1 MPPDNVQKAQA
12 ATLLDAIKQPH
23 DGVPGKLP
31 TSLQLLRQWIQESL
45 WHASTVIKSAAQ
57 QAIAKTP
64 LHAIAG
70 RYTLTS
76 YLMPE
81 PGPGSTNAVATG
93 VWGNGAGPTMPAG
106 DRDFLEGLKLQ
117 IQDEVFGPPAERS
130 AVPTGI
136 VNNSTLYD
144 AQQYLAGKDANASE
158 PAPQRLQDVL
168 SVLGPGNSYALLAGM
183 PSSEITRLQGA
194 FNGVVGSG
202 NFTPSDAAK
211 LAGAQ
216 AQAAKSDDL
225 YATGNVN
232 DNNASDLIDGL
243 PSDGSNVKIG
253 YAEACLSQAQDL
265 NVLIAG
271 AKLSGFERGPLV
283 TARNSLYQ
291 QASDAAAGA
300 SGDDCAKIKIFAQ
313 YLSDAKGLK
322 GPEAAATSTVLQAYA
337 ANVLGTLSDKAQIAK
352 TLAALGGVTKDGYIE
367 PGSGL
372 DSFLHAA
379 LSGQAQIGFGVFN
392 STDPLAEIPRG
403 VTSLLGGLSGSGDPE
418 LEAGVLDNVA
428 QWSIAQPSAAQ
439 VLAAQDGIGGT
450 GYRAALTN
458 LMNHSF
464 NQLVALDPSDPNATV
479 LRSLQPQPIA
489 DLQVLSGIVLGA
501 PFDVTGAGNYAG
513 MFYTH
518 AVQFAA
524 FAAGQQTPGTADLTK
539 LLASA
544 GDPRHAASEIYAAS
558 TQSFIAGYNQNDVA
572 LQKEAGKAGAVSQAA
587 YHERIATD
595 IARGVGTG
603 LLLASIWVTGGTDAP
618 FAIGLGAT
626 ASNGALVGALG
637 RVGLFSGSAGTLILD
652 AFANPANA
660 AAQYQKFEGQQRSAD
675 SAPLSLMN
683 AMYDGWFSKIS
694 QLDPGGLEGQSIT
707 DGASIGASAATTAG
721 EQYNVAPFFNNYDP
735 LGYYKDETGS
745 YPPIA
750 PAAFAPPKPPSA
762 DRRPPLSTRP
772 APAHAHRPAPRT
784 PPTTAAP
791 SPPTGRTDPTLAREG
806 YKAVTVQHG
815 ETIWAIAVE
824 NGANPFA
831 TIALNASHICD
842 PNEIYPGDVIYLPK
856 RG

>member
-1 MPPDNVQKAQA
+1 MPPDNVEKAEA
-12 ATLLDAIKQPH
+12 ATLLDAVEKLNAAA
-23 DGVPGKLP
+23 PGKLP
-31 TSLQLLRQWIQESL
+31 ASLQLLRQRIQEALSQ
-45 WHASTVIKSAAQ
+45 ASTVMKSVAQ
-57 QAIAKTP
+57 QALAKTP
-64 LHAIAG
+64 LHAVAG

-76 YLMPE
+76 YLMPA
-81 PGPGSTNAVATG
+81 PPSGAPNGPAI
-93 VWGNGAGPTMPAG
+93 PAG
-106 DRDFLEGLKLQ
+106 DRNFLNGLKLQ
-117 IQDEVFGPPAERS
+117 IQNEVFGPPTERS
-130 AVPTGI
+130 AVPSGI

-144 AQQYLAGKDANASE
+144 AQQYLAGKDGNASQ
-158 PAPQRLQDVL
+158 PASQRLQDVL
-168 SVLGPGNSYALLAGM
+168 SVLGSGNSYALLAGL

-194 FNGVVGSG
+194 FDSVVASG

-211 LAGAQ
+211 LARAQ
-216 AQAAKSDDL
+216 AQAAKSDDP
-225 YATGNVN
+225 YASGNVN
-232 DNNASDLIDGL
+232 DNNVSDLVDGL
-243 PSDGSNVKIG
+243 PSGGSNVKIG
-253 YAEACLSQAQDL
+253 YAEACLSQAQEL
-265 NVLIAG
+265 NGVIG
-271 AKLSGFERGPLV
+271 SGKVSGLERGQLV

-300 SGDDCAKIKIFAQ
+300 TGNDSAKMQIFAQ
-313 YLSDAKGLK
+313 YLSDAKELS
-322 GPEAAATSTVLQAYA
+322 GPEAAVTSSVLHAYA
-337 ANVLGTLSDKAQIAK
+337 ANVLGTLSNKAQIAK
-352 TLAALGGVTKDGYIE
+352 TLAALGGVTKDGYIT

-379 LSGQAQIGFGVFN
+379 LSGQAQIGFGALN
-392 STDPLAEIPRG
+392 STDPLAEVPRG
-403 VTSLLGGLSGSGDPE
+403 VTSLLNGLSGSGDPE
-418 LEAGVLDNVA
+418 LGAGVLDNVA
-428 QWSIAQPSAAQ
+428 QWSIAQPAQAQ

-458 LMNHSF
+458 LMNQSF

-489 DLQVLSGIVLGA
+489 DLQVLSGVGLGA
-501 PFDVTGAGNYAG
+501 PFDVAGAGNYAG

-524 FAAGQQTPGTADLTK
+524 FAAGQSTPGTADLTK
-539 LLASA
+539 LLANA
-544 GDPRHAASEIYAAS
+544 GDPRHAAAEIYAAA
-558 TQSFIAGYNQNDVA
+558 TQSFIAGYNQNDIS

-603 LLLASIWVTGGTDAP
+603 LLLASVWVTGGTDAP

-626 ASNGALVGALG
+626 ATNGALVGALG

-652 AFANPANA
+652 AVADPADA
-660 AAQYQKFEGQQRSAD
+660 AKQYQEFEGQQRSAD

-721 EQYNVAPFFNNYDP
+721 EQYNVAPFFNTYDP

-750 PAAFAPPKPPSA
+750 PAPPAPPKPPSA
-762 DRRPPLSTRP
+762 NQRPEPGTKPAPPAHVHRP
-772 APAHAHRPAPRT
+772 APAT
-784 PPTTAAP
+784 PPKSAAP
-791 SPPTGRTDPTLAREG
+791 AGRTDPALAREG
-806 YKAVTVQHG
+806 YKAVTVQRG
-815 ETIWAIAVE
+815 ATMWGIAVQ
-824 NGANPFA
+824 NGANPLA

-842 PNEIYPGDVIYLPK
+842 PNEIYAGDVIYLPK